1 MRTYVFDTCDQDP
14 ICGVSPFVGAD
25 VFPMPQGGKS
35 VSRKSKKPLVAHF
48 QVLCASS
55 LYALKMD

>member
-1 MRTYVFDTCDQDP
+1 MCLIPVIKTLYVEFHLLLVQMY
-14 ICGVSPFVGAD
+14 SPL
-25 VFPMPQGGKS
+25 PQGGKS